1 MLLHPSLEALPPHV
15 AFALPLTAQ
24 PMSAQDGQARA
35 SGRRRLP
42 ICFGK
47 NQTLVGSAVV
57 VLPSSICQLHACLL
71 QCLLDCGVHGCLM
84 SLLSQLGNYA
94 TPCCMYIHLYST
106 APAQSTRMW

>member
-1 MLLHPSLEALPPHV
+1 MMLIPCGHLEAEGE
-15 AFALPLTAQ
+15 AR
-24 PMSAQDGQARA
+24 SDCDGH
-35 SGRRRLP
+35 GLE
-42 ICFGK
+42 
-47 NQTLVGSAVV
+47 
-57 VLPSSICQLHACLL
+57 ICQLHACLL